1 MYGDSRIP
9 YPSFRA
15 FTTLLEKHHYIE
27 SAIYRQC
34 QHKGGRKITRS
45 EFAAAKMVEGADAKA
60 KPLGSIEGYL
70 QSGASLPDIDYK
82 ALFPSL

>member
-1 MYGDSRIP
+1 MMARMQAKGIQDK
-9 YPSFRA
+9 
-15 FTTLLEKHHYIE
+15 EKAE
-27 SAIYRQC
+27 
-34 QHKGGRKITRS
+34 
-45 EFAAAKMVEGADAKA
+45 KMVEGADAKA